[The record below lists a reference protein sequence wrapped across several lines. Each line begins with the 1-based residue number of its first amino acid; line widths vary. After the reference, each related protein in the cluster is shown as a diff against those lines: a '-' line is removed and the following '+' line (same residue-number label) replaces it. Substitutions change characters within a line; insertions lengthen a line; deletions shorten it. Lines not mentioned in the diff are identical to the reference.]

1 MLQCINVYR
10 YQLPLMLSLIN
21 HTAPPVAL
29 RERLQKSSGRV
40 PVNDFVLERGFG
52 ALALNGNASSVA
64 PDAQRPKAATRRR
77 DSRLPGRELIA
88 RLPG

>member
-1 MLQCINVYR
+1 
-10 YQLPLMLSLIN
+10 
-21 HTAPPVAL
+21 
-29 RERLQKSSGRV
+29 
-40 PVNDFVLERGFG
+40 VNDFVLKRGFG